1 MGGPYDLSVS
11 PSPFGLDFGTLHLTI
26 LAWFGLI
33 KLWLCLFYRI
43 LAFLN
48 TKVSSIVKST
58 VFAVKAMLPGRAGPC
73 VSVTTHPHLLSWG
86 LSLGGER
93 DTRNVL
99 TTLRFRAN
107 VNCMI
112 YYQAWAQIRIK
123 PQVLKIRA
131 IAQFQFTE

>member
-86 LSLGGER
+86 LSSGGER
-93 DTRNVL
+93 HEKCSHKPEIQSGL
-99 TTLRFRAN
+99 
-107 VNCMI
+107 MI
-112 YYQAWAQIRIK
+112 YIDQPGLRSRSNLKSQRTIAQI
-123 PQVLKIRA
+123 
-131 IAQFQFTE
+131 